1 MHEPVTHCKEGNPF
15 VMIPASLSIVAAT
28 IAGFHG
34 MKATWQGIDGVMVIP
49 ACIFVGVI
57 VSVVSQGFFIEFL
70 FNGKTVP
77 NTIYIQTKSARIWLV
92 LVAVASVVLLARELM
107 FLKNPDT
114 LATFSAGLFALSLS
128 ACMLLLVQI
137 VTAVTIDVPNK
148 IKQERQDAGDGYV
161 FSVFGAVIASISLA
175 FNAKGSFPLGDYA
188 FLLFSLSSV
197 ALLWLENEQ
206 FCIAEREVT
215 PLAICSL
222 AWMTATFGVYF
233 FYGELAGT
241 SFAMPYF
248 AYLAPISF
256 LGAYY
261 YITKPEKA

>member
-34 MKATWQGIDGVMVIP
+34 LKATWQGIDGFMAIP
-49 ACIFVGVI
+49 ACIFVCVMVGGA
-57 VSVVSQGFFIEFL
+57 SHDFFSRFL
-70 FNGKTVP
+70 FNGKTAA
-77 NTIYIQTKSARIWLV
+77 NTLYIQTKSARIWLV
-92 LVAVASVVLLARELM
+92 IVLAASVVLLARELIS
-107 FLKNPDT
+107 LKNPDV
-114 LATFSAGLFALSLS
+114 LATLSAGLFVLSLS
-128 ACMLLLVQI
+128 ASMLLLIQI
-137 VTAVTIDVPNK
+137 VAAVTIDVPNK

-161 FSVFGAVIASISLA
+161 SSVFGAVIASASLA
-175 FNAKGSFPLGDYA
+175 FNAKGSFPLGDHA

-206 FCIAEREVT
+206 FCIAEREVI

-222 AWMTATFGVYF
+222 AWMTATFGAYF
-233 FYGELAGT
+233 FYGELAGM
-241 SFAMPYF
+241 SFAMPFF
-248 AYLAPISF
+248 AYLAPISL